1 MSLSPRFLLKY
12 ASRDEVELLGRG
24 NGGIIEIRNNIA
36 QYEDKS
42 PLYGFLR
49 YRRRNVI
56 IKYLPEDCS
65 RLIQG
70 AYLCSL
76 ASFASTLSSL
86 SLRTSTPLH
95 ALPSQHQ
102 CSFDSLAAR
111 VTVHFTAVCD
121 RFSPYD
127 TTFSI
132 AEAKELKDTKLS
144 SACQLH
150 AASGSTSSST
160 SSLRRRRLIEIA
172 EEEEE
177 EERERKRQSV
187 VKEEERPRTPT
198 ASEPPVKLDVDLAKS
213 PEASR
218 FANDLEPP
226 QFMGVPRP
234 SSPAKSFDEGV
245 PRMSSQSSRTDLY
258 LTTSHPYSKPRVKLG
273 PRPSADLAGRPRSSA
288 GGAAHR
294 PVATVPAG
302 LKSVSKGSKKGRGRS
317 TSQGQDEDGPEPSI
331 LEQPEEPFPL
341 LETTEFDTKPSDNDA
356 DPAQLQAGSE
366 TQAPPVLA
374 PAFKVNLPAP
384 APAPVKQN
392 TMTPEKARLLK
403 AMKLREKKK
412 TMSLQ
417 PTSLDA
423 PSIDIPSAP
432 STPGIPDQEFELA
445 EDGAEAEG
453 TACAN
458 DEHQDDP
465 LASSSIDSGI
475 DVATDHASVDT
486 RTDSQPPTPSASS
499 EIGDSTQASSLSDS
513 TDETVHVKEEE
524 DDVSDNKS
532 ETSTPRETVPAVE
545 VSDEATTNGQHDR
558 QSQLTITALDKVEKV
573 AEEPLAAPEDT
584 AEPEAVSVDA
594 PASEALP
601 ETAVPEAPAAPSVPE
616 TIDVAPAETETVEA
630 TAPTPNPTEATAP
643 VAADPVEEEKAP
655 SPQIKIPVSKFSTK
669 DPKSPTGQA
678 IPSII
683 ASPVDVDAWRVKELA
698 PPVPEKDTEPGLGE
712 LAEAAAIDPKKR
724 KVPGPIR
731 TDLEDI
737 DKRRSVISI
746 LDNDGFMDELQ
757 SATVQQATP
766 VTVSKSP
773 PPPLS
778 AKPGGPEGNASPPRY
793 LRTVSNPV
801 RNSFLA
807 PGEAP
812 AAGPVRSA
820 SSASFLQK
828 ISQQQATDV
837 RPKSANKLGSSIS
850 QRIKALEK
858 ISGTPGTD
866 AVPKDRPASTFFA
879 VRKANGRE
887 PSRSPS
893 VVDRAGSIA
902 GGSPPDSR
910 ESSPEALKVMGRGRS
925 GSLVNR
931 LSMFEGG
938 MPPRGRPES
947 VQVTA
952 RIVRDPNQ
960 PFPKHP
966 EQKGGMSE
974 YGGPLDLKQS
984 PLVVDVQSRVSSR
997 SPARPASIISV
1008 RTLEQEIAIQAKQ
1021 TLLERRLS
1029 KQSHDGQK
1037 DAPKAEATD
1046 GLRPRRRSSLSFV
1059 KDYLKDRTESII
1071 GGKSPSTDN
1080 LGSYGGQ
1087 VSPSVSRPPS
1097 RGPSLH
1103 QAGSLARRL
1112 SISSRRS
1119 SIDQSAPAVSAP
1131 VPTPRAVD
1139 VESETEPRSSSG
1151 SGDKKSVSGS
1161 SGPSSPGQPKSSR
1174 ATRFMRRLSNSLGTS
1189 RKNSAP
1195 SISPTV
1201 AEEDAA
1207 EVEAASRGSTATN
1220 SAIHSPPSI
1229 VAFMGD
1235 VNIQFPDNLLWKRR
1249 SICLDSQGF
1258 LILSAVQGSAMMPTA
1273 MAGKDRH
1280 GAMVKR
1286 YHMSDFK
1293 SPYAPDV
1300 ELQELPNSVV
1310 LDLVDGSGLQIAC
1323 EDRAGQMSILRS
1335 KYLLSLDE

>member
-1 MSLSPRFLLKY
+1 MRTTAPLPVLEPRPSFYPPPFLPTPPRPPQYQSL
-12 ASRDEVELLGRG
+12 
-24 NGGIIEIRNNIA
+24 
-36 QYEDKS
+36 
-42 PLYGFLR
+42 
-49 YRRRNVI
+49 
-56 IKYLPEDCS
+56 
-65 RLIQG
+65 
-70 AYLCSL
+70 
-76 ASFASTLSSL
+76 
-86 SLRTSTPLH
+86 
-95 ALPSQHQ
+95 
-102 CSFDSLAAR
+102 FDSLAAR

-218 FANDLEPP
+218 FAKDLEPP

-258 LTTSHPYSKPRVKLG
+258 LTSSHPYSKPRVKLG
-273 PRPSADLAGRPRSSA
+273 PRPSADIAGRPRSSA

-331 LEQPEEPFPL
+331 LQQPEEPFPL
-341 LETTEFDTKPSDNDA
+341 LETTEFDPKDDGA
-356 DPAQLQAGSE
+356 EPAQQQAGGE
-366 TQAPPVLA
+366 MQAPPTLA
-374 PAFKVNLPAP
+374 PAFKINLPPPP

-412 TMSLQ
+412 KMNLQ
-417 PTSLDA
+417 TTTLDA

-432 STPGIPDQEFELA
+432 STPGIPDQEFELG
-445 EDGAEAEG
+445 ENGAEAEG
-453 TACAN
+453 TAFGN
-458 DEHQDDP
+458 DENQEDP

-475 DVATDHASVDT
+475 DVGTDHASVDT
-486 RTDSQPPTPSASS
+486 RTDSHPATPSASS

-513 TDETVHVKEEE
+513 TDETVHAKDEE
-524 DDVSDNKS
+524 DEVSDNKS
-532 ETSTPRETVPAVE
+532 ESSTPRDIVAAAEL
-545 VSDEATTNGQHDR
+545 SDEATTSGQHDR
-558 QSQLTITALDKVEKV
+558 QSQATITALDKIEKAV
-573 AEEPLAAPEDT
+573 EEPLAAPEDKV
-584 AEPEAVSVDA
+584 EPEAASVDA
-594 PASEALP
+594 PTSEAVP
-601 ETAVPEAPAAPSVPE
+601 EAAEPEAPAAPSVPE
-616 TIDVAPAETETVEA
+616 TSDVAPTETEAVEA
-630 TAPTPNPTEATAP
+630 TVPAPSPPETTAAAPAAEP
-643 VAADPVEEEKAP
+643 VREEKAP

-669 DPKSPTGQA
+669 DPKSPTAQA

-683 ASPVDVDAWRVKELA
+683 ASPVDVDLWRVKELA
-698 PPVPEKDTEPGLGE
+698 PPVPEKDTEPAAGE
-712 LAEAAAIDPKKR
+712 LAEAANIDPKKR

-746 LDNDGFMDELQ
+746 LDNDGFMEELQ

-773 PPPLS
+773 PTPLS
-778 AKPGGPEGNASPPRY
+778 GKPGGPEGSTSPPRFV
-793 LRTVSNPV
+793 RTVSNPV

-812 AAGPVRSA
+812 AGPVRSA
-820 SSASFLQK
+820 SSASYLQK
-828 ISQQQATDV
+828 ISQQQATDA

-866 AVPKDRPASTFFA
+866 SVPKERPASTFFA
-879 VRKANGRE
+879 VRKANARE

-952 RIVRDPNQ
+952 RIVRDPSQ

-966 EQKGGMSE
+966 ELKPGMSE

-1008 RTLEQEIAIQAKQ
+1008 RTLEQEIATQAKQ

-1037 DAPKAEATD
+1037 DATKVESTD

-1059 KDYLKDRTESII
+1059 KDYIKDRTESIV

-1080 LGSYGGQ
+1080 LGTYSSAAGGQ

-1103 QAGSLARRL
+1103 QAGSLVRRL

-1119 SIDQSAPAVSAP
+1119 SIDQSAPAVAAP
-1131 VPTPRAVD
+1131 VPTPRIVD
-1139 VESETEPRSSSG
+1139 GGVDSEAEPRSSSG

-1201 AEEDAA
+1201 TEEDAA

-1220 SAIHSPPSI
+1220 SAVHSPPSI

-1293 SPYAPDV
+1293 PPYAPDV

-1323 EDRAGQMSILRS
+1323 EDRSGQMSILRS
-1335 KYLLSLDE
+1335 KYPCLLMNIRVEANRHAVLEEAHHNHTSFGH